1 MPEDKQQGQRT
12 LGNPDITV
20 RYRNRQDLV
29 RQAIDIASMRADDQ
43 GSPDGQIILPVGSFR
58 MVVEAFR
65 LTYKTLGETI
75 HQDLSGTSS
84 AMPYGSSDQGAG
96 PEVIPERANARALV
110 RFNAIK
116 PRAQEAM
123 SQAQQFS
130 EFNESAFRRGDDI
143 VVPAEAFQNISA
155 ALIESNQLMT
165 EVLSDDQML
174 SEMNGVFGRPPDRG
188 DYSENYNFYNTGDW
202 FRD

>member
-1 MPEDKQQGQRT
+1 MPEDKQHEQRT

-29 RQAIDIASMRADDQ
+29 RQAIDVASTRADDR
-43 GSPDGQIILPVGSFR
+43 GSPDGQMTLPVGSFR

-75 HQDLSGTSS
+75 HQDLSGTSP

-155 ALIESNQLMT
+155 ALVESNQLMT
-165 EVLSDDQML
+165 EVLSDDSML
-174 SEMNGVFGRPPDRG
+174 GEMNGIFGRPPDHG
-188 DYSENYNFYNTGDW
+188 DYAENYNFYNTGDW